1 MKNIRNIIKNL
12 IFESAK
18 TTEQENN
25 SKCILVLKNGV
36 DNFDSRKKE
45 LTKEFIKFVAKELNL
60 SEGCSIY
67 FSADRNE
74 HLVTT
79 ASYNPNNN
87 NIWIYVKNRNMLG
100 DILRSLAHEMM
111 HFKQN
116 LKNELHVKS
125 GEDGSPHENQANS
138 FSGKMI
144 RMFGKKHPEIYL

>member
-1 MKNIRNIIKNL
+1 MNKIRNLIKKLIIESEIKND
-12 IFESAK
+12 
-18 TTEQENN
+18 
-25 SKCILVLKNGV
+25 SKCIFLVLKGGI

-45 LTKEFIKFVAKELNL
+45 LTQEFIKFVAKELGI

-67 FSADRNE
+67 FSANRNE
-74 HLVTT
+74 NLITT
-79 ASYNPNNN
+79 ASYNPNNH

-116 LKNELHVKS
+116 LKKELHADS
-125 GEDGSPHENQANS
+125 GADGSDHENEANS

-144 RMFGKKHPEIYL
+144 RKFGKLYPEIYE